1 MRKGQGEKRWSR
13 LIFLKDKQAGDHA
26 SCIVLH
32 KHRPR
37 AEGDDRKK
45 TRRICDCKRRVVTGT
60 EIQSQ

>member
-1 MRKGQGEKRWSR
+1 MEQ
-13 LIFLKDKQAGDHA
+13 IDFLERDKQAGDHA

-32 KHRPR
+32 KRRPR

-45 TRRICDCKRRVVTGT
+45 TRRYCDCKRRVVTGS